1 MPLTAD
7 LQKLS
12 TSPIVELFML
22 ANFNP
27 ANSSDVFRFTPW
39 RTVLW
44 LGKNWTHL
52 DAKTSGFESN
62 GRTFPKPQ
70 ISIANIQNSIGSL
83 VQLYDDLLGATL
95 WRYRTLESYLQIGS
109 AELLQV
115 EQWTIQ
121 QKTTHNNLTIGW
133 ELSILDLENRYCPG
147 RAYRSNYCASQYRS
161 SECGYTGP
169 PVADIND
176 NPVSTMALD
185 VCGRKLG
192 SCKLRFGANAEL
204 PIDYFPGVV

>member
-1 MPLTAD
+1 
-7 LQKLS
+7 
-12 TSPIVELFML
+12 ML
-22 ANFNP
+22 ANYNP
-27 ANSSDVFRFTPW
+27 AMPAEVFRFTPW
-39 RTVLW
+39 RTVSW
-44 LGKNWTHL
+44 LGETWTHI

-62 GRTFPKPQ
+62 GRTFPKPK
-70 ISIANIQNSIGSL
+70 ISIANIQNTIGSL

-95 WRYRTLESYLQIGS
+95 WRYRTLENYLQAGS
-109 AELLQV
+109 AELLQI

-121 QKTTHNNLTIGW
+121 QKTNHNNIEIGW

-161 SECGYTGP
+161 PECGYTGP

-176 NPVSTMALD
+176 IYTGSMALD
-185 VCGRKLG
+185 DCGRKLG
-192 SCKLRFGANAEL
+192 SCKLRFGNNAEL

>member
-1 MPLTAD
+1 
-7 LQKLS
+7 
-12 TSPIVELFML
+12 ML

-27 ANSSDVFRFTPW
+27 TTPTEVYRFTPW
-39 RTVLW
+39 RTVTW
-44 LGKNWTHL
+44 LGETWNHL

-62 GRTFPKPQ
+62 GRTFPKPK
-70 ISIANIQNSIGSL
+70 ISIANIQNTIGSL

-95 WRYRTLESYLQIGS
+95 YRYRTLETYLQIGS

-121 QKTTHNNLTIGW
+121 QKTTHNNLTIDW
-133 ELSILDLENRYCPG
+133 ELSILNLENRNCPG
-147 RAYRSNYCASQYRS
+147 RAYRSNYCASRYRS
-161 SECGYTGP
+161 PECGYTGP
-169 PVADIND
+169 AVATVND
-176 NPVSTMALD
+176 APTSLMSLD
-185 VCGRKLG
+185 DCGRKLG